1 MMMLRATLAVAIGLI
16 AVATALV
23 PPPAA
28 AQSAERQQ
36 HEAGGDA
43 FYYKGTGGVPP
54 G

>member
-1 MMMLRATLAVAIGLI
+1 MLRTTLTAVISLI
-16 AVATALV
+16 AVATALAPV
-23 PPPAA
+23 PAA
-28 AQSAERQQ
+28 AQSTEQQQ

>member
-1 MMMLRATLAVAIGLI
+1 MSILSRILTIAALAA
-16 AVATALV
+16 AAALAAG
-23 PPPAA
+23 PAA

-43 FYYKGTGGVPP
+43 FYSKGTGGVPP